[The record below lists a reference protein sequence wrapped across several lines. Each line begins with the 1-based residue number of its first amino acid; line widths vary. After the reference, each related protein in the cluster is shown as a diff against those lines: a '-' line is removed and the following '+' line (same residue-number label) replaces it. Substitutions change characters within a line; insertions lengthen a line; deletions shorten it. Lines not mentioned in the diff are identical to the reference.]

1 MQNLFQSSKK
11 ISFCIGKNFSAENN
25 FSTFFGFYFF
35 KVRTMKI
42 LEKDQTNTRI
52 YIGYALA
59 LSELEGSYSKSAKKV
74 LDMALE
80 SSSRSQSSQKSSF
93 SSLVLNEVY
102 VAKAGLELKYGQSDN
117 ALWTFSLMA
126 SNRYV
131 CSTYVF
137 IDLFHK
143 KNREILLHN

>member
-1 MQNLFQSSKK
+1 
-11 ISFCIGKNFSAENN
+11 
-25 FSTFFGFYFF
+25 
-35 KVRTMKI
+35 MKI

-143 KNREILLHN
+143 KNREILLHNWQLCQICHIKQLFTSNWRIVLILWTFWICQSLQ

>member
-1 MQNLFQSSKK
+1 
-11 ISFCIGKNFSAENN
+11 
-25 FSTFFGFYFF
+25 
-35 KVRTMKI
+35 MKI

-80 SSSRSQSSQKSSF
+80 SSFRSQSSQKSSF

-131 CSTYVF
+131 CTMLLLTYF
-137 IDLFHK
+137 TK
-143 KNREILLHN
+143 KNREILLHNWQLCQICHIKQLFTSNWRIVLILWTFWICQSLQ

>member
-1 MQNLFQSSKK
+1 
-11 ISFCIGKNFSAENN
+11 
-25 FSTFFGFYFF
+25 
-35 KVRTMKI
+35 MKI

-80 SSSRSQSSQKSSF
+80 SSSSNQQSSQSQHQKSSF
-93 SSLVLNEVY
+93 SMVFNEVY

-126 SNRYV
+126 TNR
-131 CSTYVF
+131 
-137 IDLFHK
+137 
-143 KNREILLHN
+143 

>member
-1 MQNLFQSSKK
+1 
-11 ISFCIGKNFSAENN
+11 
-25 FSTFFGFYFF
+25 
-35 KVRTMKI
+35 MKI

-80 SSSRSQSSQKSSF
+80 SSFRSQSSQKSSF

-131 CSTYVF
+131 CTYVF

>member
-1 MQNLFQSSKK
+1 
-11 ISFCIGKNFSAENN
+11 
-25 FSTFFGFYFF
+25 
-35 KVRTMKI
+35 MKI
-42 LEKDQTNTRI
+42 LENDQTNTSI

-80 SSSRSQSSQKSSF
+80 SSSSSQRSHQKSSF
-93 SSLVLNEVY
+93 SMVFNEVY

-126 SNRYV
+126 TNRYL
-131 CSTYVF
+131 SF
-137 IDLFHK
+137 
-143 KNREILLHN
+143 